1 MAAHMISVKVSSLFV
16 CVAAVCWARPAGAAE
31 AEFVTPKV
39 QRAVSKALS
48 YIKRT
53 QGSDGSWGSAGYG
66 RHPAITGLAC
76 MALMAQGNLPG
87 RGKYG
92 KNVERAVKFLMKS
105 TNPSTGFIGGRG
117 GGRMYGHGFATL
129 CLAESYGMMPS
140 TELRKKLRLAVRC
153 IIKSQK
159 PDGGWRYDPRPYGS
173 SDLSITICQMMALR
187 AANNAGIKVGKKTIS
202 RAIKYTKQSA
212 NSDGGFRYMLSS
224 GGSSFALTGAGVTC
238 LYGAGEYDSKEA
250 KKGLEY
256 LKKYLARYRGQGR
269 YGHYFYGHYY
279 AAQAMYQAGG
289 KHWEFWYP
297 KVRDQ
302 LLRTQLANGSWQSHA
317 GSVYGAAMGALV
329 LQVPYNYLPIFQR

>member
-1 MAAHMISVKVSSLFV
+1 MRKRLNALLASLCAAALCSAGTAR
-16 CVAAVCWARPAGAAE
+16 AAPAGL
-31 AEFVTPKV
+31 VTPNTQK
-39 QRAVSKALS
+39 AVAKALS

-53 QGSDGSWGSAGYG
+53 QNPDGSWGSSGYG
-66 RHPAITGLAC
+66 RHPAITAVAC

-87 RGKYG
+87 RGRYG
-92 KNVERAVKFLMKS
+92 GNVERGVTFLMKS
-105 TNPSTGFIGGRG
+105 VHPSTGFIRGSG

-129 CLAESYGMMPS
+129 CLAEAYGMMPS
-140 TELRKKLRLAVRC
+140 AGLRQKLRLAVRC
-153 IIKSQK
+153 IVKSQK

-173 SDLSITICQMMALR
+173 SDLSITICQLMALR
-187 AANNAGIKVGKKTIS
+187 AANNAGIKVGKNTIT

-212 NSDGGFRYMLSS
+212 NADGGFRYMLSS

-238 LYGAGEYDSKEA
+238 LYGAGEYNSKEA
-250 KKGLEY
+250 KKGLQF
-256 LKKYLARYRGQGR
+256 LKKHITRYRAQGR

-289 KHWEFWYP
+289 KHWAFWYP

-302 LLRTQLANGSWQSHA
+302 LLRTQLPNGSWQSSV
-317 GSVYGAAMGALV
+317 GNVYGAAMGSLV